1 MELVA
6 GIPVDRYRQAFGITD
21 ATEAAMRA
29 IGGYLAADYH
39 QLSVDFWTDYTARI
53 GQTGHIAGTDFE
65 AGVHR
70 STEYTR
76 LKFETPIDAA
86 WLQRAAQLGAFVL
99 QAGNDAVIML
109 GSKSRLSKHVTTV
122 LTKAVRDPD
131 RLAGLLCEYH
141 STCMLEGSIA
151 TRQIMVLRERAVR
164 AALDD
169 HVKRF
174 DQTIANAVDRASE
187 ESRSVRAQAGRAAAS
202 TRNMLAD
209 TTRVASVAADAAT
222 TMDEAARLSLKLVG
236 AIETMRSEV
245 SGTRT
250 IISQASEQ
258 ANGAR
263 DTANL
268 LENHAR
274 AVATIVGLIGSI
286 AKRTKLLALNA
297 TIEAARA
304 GESGRGFAVVATEVK
319 TLAGQTSDATGEIAE
334 QISAMQAV
342 VDRVVKANLSIAG
355 TVGSVHGSA
364 ERITSAMEDQITIAT
379 HINDFV
385 CDSARD
391 IGYVSSTTDE
401 ARRTAHGVADEMTNI
416 ENSFTSVD
424 TCLADLQERAR
435 AFMSMISA

>member
-1 MELVA
+1 M
-6 GIPVDRYRQAFGITD
+6 
-21 ATEAAMRA
+21 
-29 IGGYLAADYH
+29 
-39 QLSVDFWTDYTARI
+39 
-53 GQTGHIAGTDFE
+53 
-65 AGVHR
+65 
-70 STEYTR
+70 
-76 LKFETPIDAA
+76 
-86 WLQRAAQLGAFVL
+86 
-99 QAGNDAVIML
+99 
-109 GSKSRLSKHVTTV
+109 
-122 LTKAVRDPD
+122 
-131 RLAGLLCEYH
+131 
-141 STCMLEGSIA
+141 
-151 TRQIMVLRERAVR
+151 
-164 AALDD
+164 
-169 HVKRF
+169 
-174 DQTIANAVDRASE
+174 
-187 ESRSVRAQAGRAAAS
+187 
-202 TRNMLAD
+202 
-209 TTRVASVAADAAT
+209 
-222 TMDEAARLSLKLVG
+222 
-236 AIETMRSEV
+236 
-245 SGTRT
+245 
-250 IISQASEQ
+250 
-258 ANGAR
+258 
-263 DTANL
+263 
-268 LENHAR
+268 
-274 AVATIVGLIGSI
+274 ATIVGLIGSI